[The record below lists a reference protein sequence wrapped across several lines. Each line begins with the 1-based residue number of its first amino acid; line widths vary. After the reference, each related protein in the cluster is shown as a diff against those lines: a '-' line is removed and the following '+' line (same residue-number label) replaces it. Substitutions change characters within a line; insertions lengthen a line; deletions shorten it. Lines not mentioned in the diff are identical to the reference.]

1 MATDRLNRVS
11 VKAGQQLSLT
21 DLQSLANERTQ
32 KERKKNTNRV
42 RANPSV
48 HSLMKILNEEIGKRS
63 PTQRASG
70 KDAGLIKVFISRVH
84 PVANAYDVMHKVC
97 TEWKDFLAFMKNRD
111 GWEPDAPYPT
121 MGIILKMAETCV
133 AYFEKGNEQFAQDK
147 QAEKQQANEQAVK
160 NIWG

>member
-48 HSLMKILNEEIGKRS
+48 HSLMKVLSEEQRKRS
-63 PTQRASG
+63 PTANPTG
-70 KDAGLIKVFISRVH
+70 KDAGLMKSFIAKVH
-84 PVANAYDVMHKVC
+84 PVANAYDVMYKVC

-111 GWEPDAPYPT
+111 GWEPNAPYPT
-121 MGIILKMAETCV
+121 MGIIHTKMDTCI
-133 AYFEKGNEQFAQDK
+133 AYFEKGNVEFAK
-147 QAEKQQANEQAVK
+147 EKKAELAKANEEAIK
-160 NIWG
+160 SIWG